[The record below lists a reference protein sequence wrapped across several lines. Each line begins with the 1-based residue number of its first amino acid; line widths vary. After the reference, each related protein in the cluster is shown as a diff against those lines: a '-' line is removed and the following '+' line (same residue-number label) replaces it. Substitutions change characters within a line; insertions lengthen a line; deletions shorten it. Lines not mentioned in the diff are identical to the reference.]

1 MNQQDAIVRHQDPT
15 FIKRRLQKSPEA
27 AGRTFMSFIC
37 CNYWLVKT
45 FAEPFLNTSH
55 TVQTLVHG
63 SRDCLIRSR
72 SRLNCAES
80 AEVDEEESQISRYED
95 ERKGRNSAFTSST
108 CIAKTLHYTAIILA
122 YGIIL
127 FFIYASLTI

>member
-1 MNQQDAIVRHQDPT
+1 M
-15 FIKRRLQKSPEA
+15 
-27 AGRTFMSFIC
+27 
-37 CNYWLVKT
+37 KT

-63 SRDCLIRSR
+63 STDCLIRTR
-72 SRLNCAES
+72 SRLNCADAL

-95 ERKGRNSAFTSST
+95 ERKGRSSAFSTPST
-108 CIAKTLHYTAIILA
+108 CIAKALHYTAIFLA

-127 FFIYASLTI
+127 VFIYASFTI